1 MRFRL
6 VPVPG
11 TDHIGCCWRLPLPK
25 DVTTLL
31 PRLTARAYLQ
41 TLSAVVWASL
51 EKTSLALCTRT
62 ANVCVRVFVSERERD
77 RGRGQAVL
85 SIKMPALYFH
95 TAEQRE
101 GPVEEDMTPNRRPDL
116 RARPARI
123 NQG

>member
-6 VPVPG
+6 VPVPC
-11 TDHIGCCWRLPLPK
+11 TDHTGCCWRLPLPK

-62 ANVCVRVFVSERERD
+62 ANVCARVFVSERES
-77 RGRGQAVL
+77 A
-85 SIKMPALYFH
+85 I
-95 TAEQRE
+95 E
-101 GPVEEDMTPNRRPDL
+101 GEDKLFYPLKCPHCIFTRRSSEKGL
-116 RARPARI
+116 
-123 NQG
+123 